1 MLYSTVS
8 NVLKRGVRDME
19 RMYSYDELASILGC
33 TRTAIAKKIKPDENN
48 PDIERY
54 KNRYRVVL
62 HEGKKC
68 IVIDDAGLEDE
79 KLKSRGFKNV
89 SQNGCITPETQAVQE
104 NKPVQSEIN
113 FETVSDVTERYINR
127 VATLYKEFNE
137 EIMKRDKQILL
148 LTVDEKTKQNVYL
161 QTQAENTTLKEK
173 YNVLEKKYNVAKN
186 VIKGVII
193 FCLICI
199 TSFITFKIVM
209 KNVSDPVQEKEK
221 IEQGQFDFKSPEP
234 EIKKTEPA
242 KKQTPGKK
250 IT

>member
-1 MLYSTVS
+1 
-8 NVLKRGVRDME
+8 
-19 RMYSYDELASILGC
+19 MYSYDELASILGC
-33 TRTAIAKKIKPDENN
+33 TRTAIAKKVKPDENN
-48 PDIERY
+48 PNIERY

-68 IVIDDAGLEDE
+68 IVIDDAGLEEE
-79 KLKSRGFKNV
+79 KLKSKGFKNV
-89 SQNGCITPETQAVQE
+89 SQNVSEIPEMQAVQE
-104 NKPVQSEIN
+104 NKPIQNVTSSEI
-113 FETVSDVTERYINR
+113 VSDVTERYIDR

-148 LTVDEKTKQNVYL
+148 LTVDEKSKQDMYL
-161 QTQAENTTLKEK
+161 QTQAENTTLKES
-173 YNVLEKKYNVAKN
+173 YNVLEKKYNNAKN

-199 TSFITFKIVM
+199 TSFITFIIVM
-209 KNVSDPVQEKEK
+209 KNVSDSVREKEK

-234 EIKKTEPA
+234 EIKKPEPA
-242 KKQTPGKK
+242 KMQTPGKK